1 MERKRRFP
9 GRSIVIA
16 ERKSIIIV
24 ISGPSGTGKS
34 TVVRRLLESSPLIVS
49 SVSMTTREPRG
60 SEIDGKD
67 YFFVQEEEFIRKRN
81 AGEFLEW
88 AVVHG
93 NLYGTLTSFVDEKL
107 GEGNDLLLEIDV
119 QGGLSV
125 KEKRPEA
132 LMVFLMPPSWEEL
145 EKRLRGRGTD
155 SEDVIVERL
164 RNARNEMEYAERY
177 DNRVIND
184 SVERCVSE
192 IAEIIKARCCD
203 HR

>member
-1 MERKRRFP
+1 MERERSFR
-9 GRSIVIA
+9 GRSIAIA
-16 ERKSIIIV
+16 GGKPIIIV
-24 ISGPSGTGKS
+24 ISGPSGAGKS
-34 TVVRRLLESSPLIVS
+34 TVVKRLLETSPFIVS
-49 SVSMTTREPRG
+49 SISLTTRRPRE

-67 YFFVQEEEFIRKRN
+67 YFFVSEEEFIRKRE

-93 NLYGTLTSFVDEKL
+93 NLYGTLTSFIDEEL
-107 GEGNDLLLEIDV
+107 GGGSDLLLEIDV

-155 SEDVIVERL
+155 SEEVIVERL
-164 RNARNEMEYAERY
+164 RNAGSEMEYADRY

-192 IAEIIKARCCD
+192 IAGIIESRRTD
-203 HR
+203 RR